1 MDSFD
6 WYYRN
11 ISIREAQLKLYQETG
26 LKQDNVTDYW
36 WFINRINEIKLEIYT
51 LEEMAQEEGIYIV

>member
-51 LEEMAQEEGIYIV
+51 LEEMAQDEGIYIV